1 MNVEL
6 YTPLR
11 PSATAEINGRNEKG
25 IRTGYSLVKNNEC
38 HLPFLEPKMFK
49 DARSYRTKTVEN
61 LRIRKM
67 LTILKIGVK

>member
-25 IRTGYSLVKNNEC
+25 IRTEYSLVNNNEC
-38 HLPFLEPKMFK
+38 QRRAVLG
-49 DARSYRTKTVEN
+49 TEN
-61 LRIRKM
+61 VQRCAKLQDEDR
-67 LTILKIGVK
+67 